1 MSLRTAAKIKLFLT
15 AADVVSKIE
24 KIISVK
30 FLLFLV
36 NYAKK
41 NFLTEVFNADGW
53 HFRFQINFGIQN
65 LAISVFSK
73 LLAQTTYRKPKAYDL

>member
-24 KIISVK
+24 KMIK
-30 FLLFLV
+30 NFLLFLV

-41 NFLTEVFNADGW
+41 NFLTEVFNADG
-53 HFRFQINFGIQN
+53 
-65 LAISVFSK
+65 
-73 LLAQTTYRKPKAYDL
+73 